1 MTNEQFNEFS
11 SRLLKED
18 ITPAQVALVVADMQ
32 EVQKADVIA
41 YDKLQKDCDNW
52 KQQATDYAL
61 ANSKL
66 FAQQG
71 VAQGNDDNTDIS
83 NGNTASQS
91 ITCADLQID
100 FN

>member
-71 VAQGNDDNTDIS
+71 VAHDDNTDTS
-83 NGNTASQS
+83 NDNTASQS
-91 ITCADLQID
+91 ITCADLKIE
-100 FN
+100 F